1 MNNKDI
7 SSVKRDTILNALT
20 DEQLDFVFKIA
31 TTVSTKRLTK
41 GELAELVLP
50 NGSRIDNAYDKDY
63 YDSIQEVYPGIAN
76 ANLVMDYTTNAPFGN
91 LVNLND
97 LLIKKILEV

>member
-1 MNNKDI
+1 MNKKDI
-7 SSVKRDTILNALT
+7 NSVKRDTILNALT

-31 TTVSTKRLTK
+31 TIVATKRITK

-50 NGSRIDNAYDKDY
+50 NGSKIEGSYDKDY
-63 YDSIQEVYPGIAN
+63 YGSIQEVYPGISN
-76 ANLVMDYTTNAPFGN
+76 ANLVMDYTTNAPFGD